1 MEAKNRYDYLLEY
14 SKEEAVGLQKFADEI
29 TRLTEQ
35 NQMDE
40 ADKAQLSA
48 VMKKIIQRGDTTSYC
63 CVNLLKNMKTDEMRN
78 FLLDEL
84 RKDIFINE
92 PLSIEIMK
100 LLPCKEFPEYHDF
113 LKSVKDNPSISSHL
127 RNFINVV
134 LDSAQGKRTADKY
147 DYLLKYPP
155 EEAVDLSEAVYEITE
170 LIEQEQLDEVDKA
183 QFSAVM
189 KKIIQRGDVT
199 SYACANLLRDIMT
212 DEMYDFLLEELKKD
226 VFRNVPLSIEI
237 MKIIDVDDFPEYLAF
252 LESIKDNPSIP
263 CDFRNFI
270 TIILDFHHGIIG
282 SFGFPTYKRSLG
294 APGVK
299 DIKDIEFDW
308 TGLADY
314 EFYKSLALR
323 KKIIRGIVR
332 GVLGCGLTL
341 AAIFFILLK

>member
-40 ADKAQLSA
+40 ADKAQLFA

-63 CVNLLKNMKTDEMRN
+63 CV
-78 FLLDEL
+78 
-84 RKDIFINE
+84 
-92 PLSIEIMK
+92 
-100 LLPCKEFPEYHDF
+100 
-113 LKSVKDNPSISSHL
+113 
-127 RNFINVV
+127 
-134 LDSAQGKRTADKY
+134 
-147 DYLLKYPP
+147 
-155 EEAVDLSEAVYEITE
+155 
-170 LIEQEQLDEVDKA
+170 
-183 QFSAVM
+183 
-189 KKIIQRGDVT
+189 
-199 SYACANLLRDIMT
+199 NLLRDIMT

-237 MKIIDVDDFPEYLAF
+237 MKIIDVDNFPEYLAF
-252 LESIKDNPSIP
+252 LESIKDETSIP

-294 APGVK
+294 TPGVK

-308 TGLADY
+308 TDLADY
-314 EFYKSLALR
+314 EFYKSLARR
-323 KKIIRGIVR
+323 KKIIKGIVI
-332 GVLGCGLTL
+332 GCCGLI